1 MGSIGAARATGN
13 STGLGGKRP
22 LTSAND
28 YTNYSEYAGELAGV
42 QFDFG
47 TPVYQIEYN
56 GGKAFADTSTTD
68 YPGELHIGMMAS
80 TGQGAGTEMLA
91 RLAEQAYKQN
101 LILSWA
107 ADQPSAVEYYKKM
120 GVEQFGTV
128 NNSSFATWYEIPH
141 NQLQAFAAHLR
152 SRRR

>member
-1 MGSIGAARATGN
+1 MGSIGAARSTGN
-13 STGLGGKRP
+13 STGLGEKRP
-22 LTSAND
+22 LTSVDD

-56 GGKAFADTSTTD
+56 GGKAFADTSTID
-68 YPGELHIGMMAS
+68 YQGELHIGMLAS

-101 LILSWA
+101 LVLSWV
-107 ADQPSAVEYYKKM
+107 ADQPSAKAYYKKM

-128 NNSSFATWYEIPH
+128 SSPSFATWYEIPH
-141 NQLQAFAAHLR
+141 DQLQAFAAHLR
-152 SRRR
+152 NRRR